1 MTHQDV
7 INIIDNA
14 GKQSVR
20 FMWNGIKVD
29 GKLHRCWYSTGKLL
43 NSPEGTVTIYGK
55 EYYPGIPQIEG
66 LQIQNNSDSMTDY
79 FEKDRIRVEPT
90 NPHYSAVMEA
100 VKKQDA
106 HQTKVYG
113 KSFN

>member
-1 MTHQDV
+1 M
-7 INIIDNA
+7 NI
-14 GKQSVR
+14 R

-29 GKLHRCWYSTGKLL
+29 GKLHRAWYSTGTLIGH
-43 NSPEGTVTIYGK
+43 PAGTIIIYGK
-55 EYYPGIPQIEG
+55 GYYPGIPQIEG
-66 LQIQNNSDSMTDY
+66 LQIQNDSDSMTDY
-79 FEKDRIRVEPT
+79 FEKDRIRVTPD

-106 HQTKVYG
+106 HQKKIYS